1 MPRPLERCEMTD
13 HVRRSRLWAAC
24 VPIVLLVAGLLFA
37 TTREVS
43 EGNELRRGDT
53 TRLSDLVRIAQAD
66 LDRVTVERDG
76 LAGRVTDLQD
86 RAAHSDSAVAE
97 VLDRAGGLEAAA
109 GLAAAAGRGVT
120 VTLTDAARDSD
131 GNFPAGARPD
141 DLVVH
146 QQDVQSV
153 LNALWAGG
161 ATAVAMQDQRV
172 VATTAP
178 RCIGNTLL
186 LHGRTYSPPYTIT
199 ALGDPDRLTAALDTE
214 PGVRLFKQYA
224 VRYGL
229 GYDQRVSASLAVPA
243 YDGQMRTTFAR

>member
-1 MPRPLERCEMTD
+1 MTD
-13 HVRRSRLWAAC
+13 HVRRSRFWIVC

-37 TTREVS
+37 TTRAVS

-53 TRLSDLVRIAQAD
+53 TRLSDLVRVAQAD
-66 LDRVTVERDG
+66 LDRVTVQRDA
-76 LAGRVTDLQD
+76 LAAQVKDLQG
-86 RAAHSDSAVAE
+86 RAAYSDTTVAE
-97 VLDRAGGLEAAA
+97 VLDRAGALEAAA
-109 GLAAAAGRGVT
+109 GLAAANGSGVT
-120 VTLTDAARDSD
+120 VTLTDATRDSD

-186 LHGRTYSPPYTIT
+186 LHGRTYSPPYVIT

-229 GYDQRVSASLAVPA
+229 GYHQAVSASLTVPA
-243 YDGQMRTTFAR
+243 YDGQMRTTFAH